1 MADVALYGVPQS
13 TYVRT
18 CRMTLAEKGVSGRLE
33 PVGPG
38 SDAVSRLHP
47 FGRIPAFT
55 HGERTLFE
63 TMAITRYVDEAFD
76 GPALQPENVY
86 ARAVMT
92 QWMSAVVDS
101 VYPTLM
107 RDYLMHYAMA
117 ELRGTE
123 PNRAQIDAGVPYLDG
138 VFTVLDRAVTDTPY
152 LAGDDPSLADLFL
165 FPIIDYMP
173 DAPEAAAMLG
183 DYPKLMGWHARLAE
197 RESAA
202 GTKPPPMSALRRG

>member
-1 MADVALYGVPQS
+1 MADVTLYGVPQS
-13 TYVRT
+13 SYVRT
-18 CRMTLAEKGVSGRLE
+18 CRMTLAEKGVSGWLE

-38 SDAVSRLHP
+38 SDALSRLHP

-76 GPALQPENVY
+76 GPALQPDDVY

-123 PNRAQIDAGVPYLDG
+123 PDRARIDAGLPYLEG
-138 VFTVLDRAVTDTPY
+138 VFAVLDRAVAETPF
-152 LAGDDPSLADLFL
+152 LAGDQPSLADLFL
-165 FPIIDYMP
+165 FPIIDYMGR
-173 DAPEAAAMLG
+173 APEASGMLG
-183 DYPKLMGWHARLAE
+183 NHRQLVGWHARLE
-197 RESAA
+197 GRQSAVD
-202 GTKPPPMSALRRG
+202 TRPPPMSALRRG